1 MLLPL
6 IPSAH
11 PSAQRA
17 EGNLDVRQEP
27 YIQALVRDRHTCRF
41 CALPAGSWQ
50 DVFSVNDDHADISA
64 GNLAA
69 ACPLCH
75 GVQHIADAHA
85 DEQMR
90 VIWLPEITQN
100 LLNVVVRGIHE
111 VFFCEGLP
119 CTLVKRPI
127 FNTPAVSAAW
137 RAYFAL
143 DRRAST
149 ARSVIDSD
157 RPRDLAAALSALDPH
172 DYSRRASLIGGLRL
186 LHRGRHFQDGRDVYA
201 DQLEAWFAK
210 PTGTAPQPSSIK
222 E

>member
-6 IPSAH
+6 IPSVH

-17 EGNLDVRQEP
+17 EGTLGLRQEP
-27 YIQALVRDRHTCRF
+27 CIKALARDRHVCRF

-50 DVFSVNDDHADISA
+50 DVFTINDDHADTSA
-64 GNLAA
+64 DNLAA

-90 VIWLPEITQN
+90 VIWLPEISQN

-111 VFFCEGLP
+111 ILHGEGLP
-119 CTLVKRPI
+119 CTLAKRPI

-137 RAYFAL
+137 RAYLAL

-157 RPRDLAAALSALDPH
+157 RPRDLAAALSALTPDQ
-172 DYSRRASLIGGLRL
+172 YGRRASLIGGLRL

-201 DQLEAWFAK
+201 EQLDAWFAK
-210 PTGTAPQPSSIK
+210 PAAGTPQPPNVK

>member
-6 IPSAH
+6 IPSVH

-17 EGNLDVRQEP
+17 EGNLDARREP
-27 YIQALVRDRHTCRF
+27 CIQALARDRQTCRF

-50 DVFSVNDDHADISA
+50 DVFTINDDHADISA
-64 GNLAA
+64 DNLAA

-90 VIWLPEITQN
+90 VIWLPEISQN

-111 VFFCEGLP
+111 ILHREGLP
-119 CTLVKRPI
+119 CTLAKRPI
-127 FNTPAVSAAW
+127 FNTAAVSAAW
-137 RAYFAL
+137 RAYLAF

-157 RPRDLAAALSALDPH
+157 RPRDLAAALSALTPAE
-172 DYSRRASLIGGLRL
+172 YERRASLIGGLRL

-201 DQLEAWFAK
+201 DQLDAWFAK
-210 PTGTAPQPSSIK
+210 PAAGTPQPPTIK